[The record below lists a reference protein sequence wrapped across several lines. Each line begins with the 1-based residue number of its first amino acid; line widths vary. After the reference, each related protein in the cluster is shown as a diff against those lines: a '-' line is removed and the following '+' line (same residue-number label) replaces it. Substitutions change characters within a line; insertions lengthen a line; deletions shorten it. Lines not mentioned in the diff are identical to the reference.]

1 MWHSRFLPSGR
12 NLSLQKKFFFATASV
27 FVVFVLLTSSLVYF
41 QFKRE
46 LMRQS
51 YEKTNLLMAEVQAA
65 RRYVKDI
72 LRPRMYAI
80 LPPDVFVVEAMSTS
94 FVSRNVMGR
103 MATVFKQ
110 MTYKRAALN
119 PRNPSNHADAFE
131 RRMIA
136 AYNRSH
142 SSREWQGIVKRGGR
156 TWFVALQPVYT
167 EKSCLRCHGIPGE
180 APSALLDRYGEKAG
194 FYRRVG
200 RVAGLD
206 VVAIPVDDAL
216 ARIHR
221 IFLFILAAGILSLV
235 TLSVLVGFLFERF
248 VHRPLKNLSGFC
260 RSVVEGERDLGDPVE
275 IGSHDEIGEVAV
287 SFHALTRHLRET
299 QLELERYSEGLE
311 SLVRQRTHELNRN
324 RKFLE
329 TVISTAP
336 IGFLVINETR
346 QVMFWNATAEQITGI
361 RHEQVVGKRLDEID
375 LPIPVDLG
383 PLDDGEMHVH
393 EHSFT
398 HPAGRHVHVLINC
411 AVIAGE
417 HAEPSSLVINFV
429 DITEMKM
436 LHDELNR
443 YALELESLIDE
454 KVSRLRES
462 ELRYRELFENAND
475 AIVFLDADTL
485 HIIDAN
491 PRWLKLTGAE
501 RDEVIGRPFPQF
513 LVTHDGSC
521 AEDCLRK
528 SQSTACTLEMVT
540 RRKEKTFVELISS
553 AFTMNHRKY
562 LMSIIRDT
570 TFRKRLEEK
579 IIRANFELKKR
590 NRALQ
595 DLTIRLSQVEENT
608 RRKFA
613 GVLHD
618 QLGQDL
624 AAIKINIGM
633 LTKQARVQHEA
644 LCSDLENIRQL
655 LDRVISITRD
665 LTSEMYPTILDNLG
679 LVAALKWYLESFSDK
694 FHIDGELRESGRLGR
709 LPLPVEALLF
719 QLVQE
724 ALLNCA
730 KHARASRVLVGVA
743 AAASSLDIEI
753 RDDGCGFNLEHFDS
767 LEYNGSMGLH
777 IIRERMDYLGG
788 SVEISSRPGGGTTV
802 RLSLPLERFS
812 TETSEACLQNAA
824 GG

>member
-1 MWHSRFLPSGR
+1 MWHSRFLPWGR

-27 FVVFVLLTSSLVYF
+27 FIVFVLLISSLVYF
-41 QFKRE
+41 QFKRA

-65 RRYVKDI
+65 RRYVQDI

-94 FVSRNVMGR
+94 FVSRNVMGG

-131 RRMIA
+131 QKMIA

-142 SSREWQGIVKRGGR
+142 SGKEWQGIIKRGGR
-156 TWFVALQPVYT
+156 TWFVAMQPVYT
-167 EKSCLRCHGIPGE
+167 ERSCLRCHGNPGD
-180 APSALLDRYGEKAG
+180 APSALLDRYGAKAG
-194 FYRRVG
+194 FFRHVG

-206 VVAIPVDDAL
+206 VVAIPVDNAL

-235 TLSVLVGFLFERF
+235 TLSVLVAFFFERF

-260 RSVVEGERDLGDPVE
+260 RSVVDGDRDLGDPVE
-275 IGSHDEIGEVAV
+275 IDSRDEIGEVAV

-299 QLELERYSEGLE
+299 QLELKSYSQGLA

-336 IGFLVINETR
+336 IGFLVINEAR
-346 QVMFWNATAEQITGI
+346 QVMFWNATAEQITAI
-361 RHEQVVGKRLDEID
+361 RHEEVVGKRLDEID
-375 LPIPVDLG
+375 LPIPVDPGL
-383 PLDDGEMHVH
+383 LDSRGMHIQ
-393 EHSFT
+393 EHSFM
-398 HPAGRHVHVLINC
+398 HPEGRRTHVLINC

-417 HAEPSSLVINFV
+417 HAEASSLVINFV

-485 HIIDAN
+485 NIIDAN
-491 PRWLKLTGAE
+491 PRWLKLTGAQ
-501 RDEVIGRPFPQF
+501 RRAVIGRPFPEF
-513 LVTHDGSC
+513 LVPHDGSC
-521 AEDCLRK
+521 AEDCLQK
-528 SQSTACTLEMVT
+528 SQSAACTLEMVT
-540 RRKEKTFVELISS
+540 QRKEKTFVELISS
-553 AFTMNHRKY
+553 SFTMNNQKY

-570 TFRKRLEEK
+570 TFRKKLEEK
-579 IIRANFELKKR
+579 IIRANVELKKR

-595 DLTIRLSQVEENT
+595 DLAIRLSQVEENT

-633 LTKQARVQHEA
+633 LMKQTNVQHDT
-644 LCSDLENIRQL
+644 LCRDLESIQQL

-679 LVAALKWYLESFSDK
+679 LVAALKWHLESFSDK
-694 FHIDGELRESGRLGR
+694 FHIDSSFSESGRLQR

-719 QLVQE
+719 RLVQE

-730 KHARASRVLVGVA
+730 KHSQAGHICVGLSATAST
-743 AAASSLDIEI
+743 LDIEI

-788 SVEISSRPGGGTTV
+788 SVEISSHPGSGTTV

-812 TETSEACLQNAA
+812 KGAADACLQNAA
-824 GG
+824 LD